1 MGIISILAMIIISS
15 GATGMLMSL
24 VWYAFCKIAKNYL
37 HTKVINFSLKIVLI
51 SYYIPSMFV
60 ALMIRDKVFELQN
73 IIILYLNDIVKISL
87 TVFFTVTIILFIREI
102 KKVYDSYK
110 ELGEHCQNRY
120 PADVDI
126 AAKKEELSRKFKVRR
141 DVKIYRCIDIT
152 GPFTYGVIRPTIYLP
167 DNDIEDEY
175 LRVLLTHELF
185 HNKQWDFIW
194 KPLSII
200 VKCVHWI
207 NPLAW
212 LVARDIARWAE
223 ADCDYKCCTIGGIRQ
238 KTYFTYLIKTLE
250 DASETYER
258 ITSKFTGSESE
269 LIWRCKRMD
278 AENNLKDKR
287 FIEIAAEA
295 CTLALSIIFVM
306 GATDLIN
313 EAYIKVYTGTA
324 DYVDEDKQQSQV
336 LYDENIIYWDEFDY
350 EEASAEKIEV
360 ILSLEDIETV
370 ELDLDSG
377 EYYISKDISLY
388 ETDDIFV
395 SLIKDTPDEVIN
407 INIGIL
413 QSDGIIRY
421 VSGME
426 NNDYIF
432 KNMKPD
438 VYKVCIFN
446 DSDEEAIFGITYGY

>member
-1 MGIISILAMIIISS
+1 MIIISS

-152 GPFTYGVIRPTIYLP
+152 DPFTYGVIRPTIYLP

-194 KPLSII
+194 KPLSI
-200 VKCVHWI
+200 
-207 NPLAW
+207 
-212 LVARDIARWAE
+212 
-223 ADCDYKCCTIGGIRQ
+223 
-238 KTYFTYLIKTLE
+238 
-250 DASETYER
+250 
-258 ITSKFTGSESE
+258 
-269 LIWRCKRMD
+269 
-278 AENNLKDKR
+278 
-287 FIEIAAEA
+287 
-295 CTLALSIIFVM
+295 
-306 GATDLIN
+306 
-313 EAYIKVYTGTA
+313 
-324 DYVDEDKQQSQV
+324 
-336 LYDENIIYWDEFDY
+336 
-350 EEASAEKIEV
+350 
-360 ILSLEDIETV
+360 
-370 ELDLDSG
+370 
-377 EYYISKDISLY
+377 
-388 ETDDIFV
+388 FV
-395 SLIKDTPDEVIN
+395 SLVMDKQDEC

-413 QSDGIIRY
+413 QSDGVIRY
-421 VSGME
+421 ISCME
-426 NNDYIF
+426 NYDYIF
-432 KNMKPD
+432 KNMKSD
-438 VYKVCIFN
+438 LYKIFIFN
-446 DSDEEAIFGITYGY
+446 GSDEEAIFRITYGY

>member
-37 HTKVINFSLKIVLI
+37 HTKAINFSLKIVLI

-73 IIILYLNDIVKISL
+73 IIILYFNDIVKISL

-102 KKVYDSYK
+102 KKVYNSYK

-175 LRVLLTHELF
+175 LCVLLTHELF

-212 LVARDIARWAE
+212 LVARDIERWAE

-278 AENNLKDKR
+278 AENNLKDKKTV
-287 FIEIAAEA
+287 EIVAEV

-306 GATDLIN
+306 GATNIIN
-313 EAYIKVYTGTA
+313 KAYIKVYASTA
-324 DYVDEDKQQSQV
+324 DYVDEDKQQLQE
-336 LYDENIIYWDEFDY
+336 LYDENIIYLNEFDY
-350 EEASAEKIEV
+350 EEVSDEKVSI
-360 ILSLEDIETV
+360 ITNLEDLKIIDI
-370 ELDLDSG
+370 DLDCG
-377 EYYISKDISLY
+377 KYYVSEDINIY
-388 ETDDIFV
+388 ESDDIFV
-395 SLIKDTPDEVIN
+395 SLVMDKQDEC

-413 QSDGIIRY
+413 QSDGVIRY
-421 VSGME
+421 ISCME
-426 NNDYIF
+426 NYDYIF
-432 KNMKPD
+432 KNMKSD
-438 VYKVCIFN
+438 LYKIFIFN
-446 DSDEEAIFGITYGY
+446 GSDEEAIFRITYGY